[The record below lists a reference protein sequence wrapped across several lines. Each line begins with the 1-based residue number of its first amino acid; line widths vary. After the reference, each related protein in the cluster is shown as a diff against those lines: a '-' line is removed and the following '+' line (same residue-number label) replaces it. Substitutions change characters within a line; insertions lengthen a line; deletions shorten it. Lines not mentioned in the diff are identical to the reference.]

1 MLDAVAELAEDVLR
15 DVRRALGDEIDADAL
30 GTDESDDL
38 LDLGLEGLGGIFE
51 QHVRLVEEEDE
62 LGKVHVTDFREGAV
76 QFGQQPEEEG
86 GIELGLEHELV
97 RREDVHNALATLAL
111 KEVVDVEGRLAEEL
125 VRTLAFQ
132 GEEGALDGADGHR
145 GDHAVLDGEFRG
157 VLAHEVEHRA
167 EVLHVDQQETV
178 VIGDLEDDVQD
189 ARLRLVQ
196 FHQAAQQVRTHV
208 GDGRTHGMAL
218 LAEHVEEADR
228 AALELRILDAEFRQ
242 TLLDEPGE
250 LAHLADAGEVALHV
264 GHEARDAG
272 LAEGFGQDLEGDGL
286 TGTGG
291 AGDES
296 VAVRHFADDGDRAVG
311 AVGNIQPAF
320 FIKHSYQYL
329 RVFQR

>member
-1 MLDAVAELAEDVLR
+1 M
-15 DVRRALGDEIDADAL
+15 
-30 GTDESDDL
+30 
-38 LDLGLEGLGGIFE
+38 
-51 QHVRLVEEEDE
+51 RLVEEEDE

-86 GIELGLEHELV
+86 GIKLGLEHELV
-97 RREDVHNALATLAL
+97 RREDVHDTLSTLAL
-111 KEVVDVEGRLAEEL
+111 EEVVNVKGRLAEEL
-125 VRTLAFQ
+125 VGTLALQ
-132 GEEGALDGADGHR
+132 GKEGALDGADGHR
-145 GDHAVLDGEFRG
+145 GDHAVLDGELRG
-157 VLAHEVEHRA
+157 VLAHEIEHRA
-167 EVLHVDQQETV
+167 KVLHIDQQEAV

-196 FHQAAQQVRTHV
+196 FHQAAQEVRPHI
-208 GDGRTHGMAL
+208 GDGGTHGMAL
-218 LAEHVEEADR
+218 LAENVEEADR
-228 AALELRILDAEFRQ
+228 AALELRVLNAEFRQ
-242 TLLDEPGE
+242 ALLNEAGK
-250 LAHLADAGEVALHV
+250 LAHLADAAEIALHI

-320 FIKHSYQYL
+320 FIKHSYQFL